1 MALERLSVWCFTSAV
16 VQYWEAPKLKTAS
29 PWLIAFLVQSDTYNK
44 SFQYISSGWFSFL
57 TYCLIMLERLAQAC
71 VDSSNKNYT
80 KDKHTLTIDYLKGS
94 IVYYEDTYGSR
105 NCLPVYCM
113 THTVQGWKAMLLII
127 WKNPE
132 LWNRKCNKNLHVFIS
147 VVVRNKDKME
157 NTGQGP

>member
-1 MALERLSVWCFTSAV
+1 
-16 VQYWEAPKLKTAS
+16 
-29 PWLIAFLVQSDTYNK
+29 
-44 SFQYISSGWFSFL
+44 
-57 TYCLIMLERLAQAC
+57 MLERLAQTC

-80 KDKHTLTIDYLKGS
+80 KDKHTLTIDYLKGP